1 MKNPVSARTR
11 IYRLVLNALFVA
23 IYVVFSVF
31 LAFKGK
37 TIEISWASL
46 PILLCAFLFSPADAI
61 AVAIC
66 GSFLEQLL
74 SPYGLSATTPLWMLP
89 VVLQAALAS
98 IAVYL
103 ARRHMRVWKMAVII
117 VASELLLTVANIA
130 VSYVDAI
137 LFDYLEYLAIDI
149 PLRLL
154 NGGLRAVISCVLIP
168 LLLIPLHK
176 ALARVRHPKL

>member
-1 MKNPVSARTR
+1 MKNPVSARTNV
-11 IYRLVLNALFVA
+11 YRLVLNALFVA

-46 PILLCAFLFSPADAI
+46 PILLCAFLFRPVDAI

-89 VVLQAALAS
+89 VILQATVA
-98 IAVYL
+98 AVAAYL
-103 ARRHMRVWKMAVII
+103 MRNRMSVWKMAVII
-117 VASELLLTVANIA
+117 AVSELLLTAANIA

-137 LFDYLEYLAIDI
+137 LFDYLEYLTIDI
-149 PLRLL
+149 PVRLL
-154 NGGLRAVISCVLIP
+154 NGGLRTVISCVLIP
-168 LLLIPLHK
+168 LLLIPLRK
-176 ALARVRHPKL
+176 ALAKSQH